1 MHGSK
6 KKTTKNPK
14 TKRLHRCMN
23 GGVIF
28 PSLENGAI
36 MITRVLDTT
45 ETPHPQNTIQTDKA

>member
-1 MHGSK
+1 MAQ
-6 KKTTKNPK
+6 KKTKQNK

-36 MITRVLDTT
+36 MITCVLDTT